1 MRVAFVGKGGAGKSV
16 LAGTAARLL
25 GRRLGRPVLAVDSD
39 PLPGLAF
46 SLGLGDVTA
55 PLPEEAWESYQ
66 VDGRRRTRLR
76 VSAGQAIEKY
86 ARAAPDGVRLLTF
99 GKVVAGAGP
108 GDLWAS
114 QSAFQEILDAL
125 PALDWTVVG
134 DLPGGT
140 RQPFFGWAR
149 YASRLLV
156 VVEPSPAGLLTARR
170 LARLADSRASPRLVA
185 VLNKVRPD
193 DDVAELRRRCPLPVL
208 GVVPADEAVREAD
221 RAGRPLLDVAPDAP
235 AVAAV
240 GSLVATLAEEVPR

>member
-25 GRRLGRPVLAVDSD
+25 GRAGRRVLAVDSD
-39 PLPGLAF
+39 PLPGLAL
-46 SLGLGDVTA
+46 SLGLADATA
-55 PLPEEAWESYQ
+55 SLPEEAWETYQ
-66 VDGRRRTRLR
+66 LDGRTRTRLR
-76 VSAGQAIEKY
+76 ISPSEAIEKY
-86 ARAAPDGVRLLTF
+86 ARQAPDGVRLLTF
-99 GKVVAGAGP
+99 GKVAAGSGP
-108 GDLWAS
+108 RALWAA

-140 RQPFFGWAR
+140 RQPFFGWGR
-149 YASRLLV
+149 YASHLLV

-170 LARLADSRASPRLVA
+170 LARLADSRASPRLAA

-193 DDVAELRRRCPLPVL
+193 DDVAELTRRCPLEVL
-208 GVVPADEAVREAD
+208 GVVRAEEAVRAAD
-221 RAGRPLLDVAPDAP
+221 RAGRPLLDVAPEAA

-240 GSLVATLAEEVPR
+240 GSLVARLAEEVPW